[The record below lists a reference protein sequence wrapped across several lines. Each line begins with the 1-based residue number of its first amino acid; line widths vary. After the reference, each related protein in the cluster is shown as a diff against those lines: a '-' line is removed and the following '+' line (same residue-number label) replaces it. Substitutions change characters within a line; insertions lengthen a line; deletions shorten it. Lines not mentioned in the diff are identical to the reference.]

1 MVSDRAAGPGC
12 RTGGDCRG
20 VCRRATV
27 IRIPPI
33 KVGMST
39 AAAYPEST
47 ARAFARAAELGY
59 DGVEVMVQTDAIS
72 QDPVALN
79 GLIDDFSIPVLSV
92 HSPCLL
98 VTARV
103 WSTDPLVK
111 LARSIDMAERLGAGT
126 VVVHPPFLWQ
136 RAAAANFTEAVAE
149 LQDRT
154 DVRIAVENMFPVKV
168 RGTEVNSYRPHWN
181 PVSADHRWF
190 TLDLSHTA
198 TSGTD
203 ALELA
208 GQMGERLAH
217 LHLADGSGSSKDEH
231 LVPGRGGQPCAEIL
245 EGLAR
250 NGFDGS
256 VVVEISTRGKDADA
270 REVDLVEALTFARLN
285 LATSSPGVG

>member
-1 MVSDRAAGPGC
+1 M
-12 RTGGDCRG
+12 
-20 VCRRATV
+20 

-39 AAAYPEST
+39 AAVYPEST
-47 ARAFARAAELGY
+47 ARAFARAADLGY
-59 DGVEVMVQTDAIS
+59 DGVEVMVQTEPTS
-72 QDPVALN
+72 QDPIALAA
-79 GLIDDFSIPVLSV
+79 LVDDFSMPVLSV

-103 WSTDPLVK
+103 WTTDPLVK
-111 LARSIDMAERLGAGT
+111 LARSVDMAEQLGAST

-136 RAAAANFTEAVAE
+136 RAAAATFTEAVAE
-149 LQDRT
+149 LQERT
-154 DVRIAVENMFPVKV
+154 AVRIAVENMFPVKV

-181 PVSADHRWF
+181 PVPAGHRWF

-208 GQMGERLAH
+208 DLMGDRLGH

-231 LVPGRGGQPCAEIL
+231 LVPGRGTQPCADIL
-245 EGLAR
+245 ERLAR
-250 NGFDGS
+250 NGFDGG

-270 REVDLVEALTFARLN
+270 RETDLAEALTFARLN
-285 LATSSPGVG
+285 LATTSETPTDSTVDGQ

>member
-1 MVSDRAAGPGC
+1 M
-12 RTGGDCRG
+12 
-20 VCRRATV
+20 
-27 IRIPPI
+27 IRIPPV
-33 KVGMST
+33 KVGLST
-39 AAAYPEST
+39 AAVYPEST
-47 ARAFARAAELGY
+47 QRAFSRAAELGY
-59 DGVEVMVQTDAIS
+59 DGVEVMVQAEPAS
-72 QDPVALN
+72 QDPVVLR
-79 GLIDDFSIPVLSV
+79 GLMDDYGLPVLSV

-136 RAAAANFTEAVAE
+136 RAAAATFTESVAE
-149 LQDRT
+149 LQART
-154 DVRIAVENMFPVKV
+154 AVRIAVENMFPVKV

-181 PVSADHRWF
+181 PVSAGHRWF

-203 ALELA
+203 ALDLA
-208 GQMGERLAH
+208 DLMGDRLGH

-245 EGLAR
+245 ERLAR

-256 VVVEISTRGKDADA
+256 VVLEISTRGKDAET
-270 REVDLVEALTFARLN
+270 READLAEALSFARLN
-285 LATSSPGVG
+285 LATAGDSRHDSGSDSDGDSAGAATRHDSVS

>member
-1 MVSDRAAGPGC
+1 MGKDRAAPQ
-12 RTGGDCRG
+12 
-20 VCRRATV
+20 AHPPV

-39 AAAYPEST
+39 AAVYPEGT
-47 ARAFARAAELGY
+47 AAAFALAADLGY
-59 DGVEVMVQTDAIS
+59 DGVEVMVQTEALS
-72 QDPVALN
+72 QDADLLADLVQQYQ
-79 GLIDDFSIPVLSV
+79 IPVLSV

-111 LARSIDMAERLGAGT
+111 LTRSVDMAERLGATT

-136 RAAAANFTEAVAE
+136 RAAAAIFAPSIAE
-149 LQDRT
+149 LGERT
-154 DVRIAVENMFPVKV
+154 SVRIAVENMFPVKV
-168 RGTEVNSYRPHWN
+168 RGAVVNSYRPHWN
-181 PVSADHRWF
+181 PVSAGHRWF

-208 GQMGERLAH
+208 AVMGSRLAH
-217 LHLADGSGSSKDEH
+217 LHLADGSGSTKDEH

-245 EGLAR
+245 ELLVR
-250 NGFDGS
+250 NDYQGS
-256 VVVEISTRGKDADA
+256 VVVEISTRGVDHDE
-270 REVDLVEALTFARLN
+270 REIDLAEALSFARLH
-285 LATSSPGVG
+285 LAAAV

>member
-1 MVSDRAAGPGC
+1 M
-12 RTGGDCRG
+12 
-20 VCRRATV
+20 

-39 AAAYPEST
+39 AAVYPEST

-59 DGVEVMVQTDAIS
+59 DGVEVMVQTDPTS
-72 QDPVALN
+72 QDPVALAA
-79 GLIDDFSIPVLSV
+79 LVDDFSMPVLSV

-98 VTARV
+98 ITARV
-103 WSTDPLVK
+103 WTTDPLVK

-136 RAAAANFTEAVAE
+136 RAAAATFTEAVAE
-149 LQDRT
+149 LQERT
-154 DVRIAVENMFPVKV
+154 PVRIAVENMFPVKV

-181 PVSADHRWF
+181 PVPAGHRWF

-203 ALELA
+203 AVELA
-208 GQMGERLAH
+208 DLMGDRLGH
-217 LHLADGSGSSKDEH
+217 LHLADGSGSGKDEH

-245 EGLAR
+245 ERLAR
-250 NGFDGS
+250 NGFDGG

-270 REVDLVEALTFARLN
+270 RETDLAEALTFARLN
-285 LATSSPGVG
+285 LAAPEPPNGSPFTQYE

>member
-1 MVSDRAAGPGC
+1 VAS
-12 RTGGDCRG
+12 
-20 VCRRATV
+20 V

-39 AAAYPEST
+39 AAVYPEST
-47 ARAFARAAELGY
+47 ARAFARAADLGY
-59 DGVEVMVQTDAIS
+59 DGVEVMVQTEPIS
-72 QDPVALN
+72 QDPA
-79 GLIDDFSIPVLSV
+79 GLAGLMDDFSLPVLSV

-111 LARSIDMAERLGAGT
+111 LARTIDMAEQLGAGT

-149 LQDRT
+149 LQERT
-154 DVRIAVENMFPVKV
+154 EVRIAVENMFPMKV

-181 PVSADHRWF
+181 PVSAGHRWL

-198 TSGTD
+198 TSGSD
-203 ALELA
+203 ALELVDM
-208 GQMGERLAH
+208 MGDRLGH

-231 LVPGRGGQPCAEIL
+231 LVPGRGAQPCAEIL
-245 EGLAR
+245 ERLAC

-256 VVVEISTRGKDADA
+256 VVVEISTRGRDADS
-270 REVDLVEALTFARLN
+270 RETDLAEALTFARLN
-285 LATSSPGVG
+285 LATTEAAPDSGDGQ

>member
-1 MVSDRAAGPGC
+1 M
-12 RTGGDCRG
+12 
-20 VCRRATV
+20 

-39 AAAYPEST
+39 AAVYPEST
-47 ARAFARAAELGY
+47 ARAFARAADLGY
-59 DGVEVMVQTDAIS
+59 DGVEVMVQTDTVS
-72 QDPVALN
+72 QDPVALA
-79 GLIDDFSIPVLSV
+79 GLMDDFSIPVLSV

-103 WSTDPLVK
+103 WSADPLVK

-136 RAAAANFTEAVAE
+136 RTAAANFTEAVAE

-168 RGTEVNSYRPHWN
+168 RGAAVNSYRPHWN
-181 PVSADHRWF
+181 PVPAGHRWF

-203 ALELA
+203 ALEMA
-208 GQMGERLAH
+208 AQMGERLAH

-231 LVPGRGGQPCAEIL
+231 LVPGRGDEPCAEIL

-285 LATSSPGVG
+285 LATSSPGTD

>member
-1 MVSDRAAGPGC
+1 
-12 RTGGDCRG
+12 
-20 VCRRATV
+20 
-27 IRIPPI
+27 
-33 KVGMST
+33 MST
-39 AAAYPEST
+39 AAVYPEST
-47 ARAFARAAELGY
+47 ARAFARAADLGY
-59 DGVEVMVQTDAIS
+59 DGVEVMVQAEPAS
-72 QDPVALN
+72 QDPIVLA
-79 GLIDDFSIPVLSV
+79 GLADEYSMPVLSV

-149 LQDRT
+149 LQGRT
-154 DVRIAVENMFPVKV
+154 AVRIAVENMFPVKV
-168 RGTEVNSYRPHWN
+168 RGAEVNSYRPHWN
-181 PVSADHRWF
+181 PVSAGHRWF

-208 GQMGERLAH
+208 DLMGDRLAH
-217 LHLADGSGSSKDEH
+217 LHLADGSGSVKDEH

-245 EGLAR
+245 ERLAR
-250 NGFDGS
+250 NGFDGA
-256 VVVEISTRGKDADA
+256 VVLEISTRGKDEDTREADLA
-270 REVDLVEALTFARLN
+270 EALTFARLN
-285 LATSSPGVG
+285 MATNSEQPAESVGDGQ

>member
-1 MVSDRAAGPGC
+1 M
-12 RTGGDCRG
+12 
-20 VCRRATV
+20 
-27 IRIPPI
+27 IRIPPV

-39 AAAYPEST
+39 ASAYPEST
-47 ARAFARAAELGY
+47 ARAFSRAAELGY
-59 DGVEVMVQTDAIS
+59 DGVEVMVQTEPVS
-72 QDPVALN
+72 QDPAALAA
-79 GLIDDFSIPVLSV
+79 LMDDFGIPVLSV

-103 WSTDPLVK
+103 WSSDPLVK
-111 LARSIDMAERLGAGT
+111 LARSIDMAERLGATT

-136 RAAAANFTEAVAE
+136 RAAAANFTAAVAE
-149 LQDRT
+149 LQQRT

-181 PVSADHRWF
+181 PVSAGHRWF

-208 GQMGERLAH
+208 DLMGGRLAH
-217 LHLADGSGSSKDEH
+217 LHLADGSGSAKDEH

-245 EGLAR
+245 ERLAR

-256 VVVEISTRGKDADA
+256 IVLEISTRGRDDDA
-270 REVDLVEALTFARLN
+270 READLAEALTFARLN
-285 LATSSPGVG
+285 LATSTEPGVDSVDGDH

>member
-1 MVSDRAAGPGC
+1 M
-12 RTGGDCRG
+12 
-20 VCRRATV
+20 

-39 AAAYPEST
+39 AAVYPEST

-59 DGVEVMVQTDAIS
+59 DGVEVMVQTEPSS
-72 QDPVALN
+72 QDPIALAA
-79 GLIDDFSIPVLSV
+79 LADEYSVPVLSI

-98 VTARV
+98 ITARV

-111 LARSIDMAERLGAGT
+111 LSRSIDMAERLGAGT

-136 RAAAANFTEAVAE
+136 RAAAANFTESVAE
-149 LQDRT
+149 LQERT

-181 PVSADHRWF
+181 PVSAGHRWF

-208 GQMGERLAH
+208 AQMGDRLAH

-245 EGLAR
+245 EGMAG

-256 VVVEISTRGKDADA
+256 VIVEISTRGKDGDA
-270 REVDLVEALTFARLN
+270 RETDLAEALTFARLN
-285 LATSSPGVG
+285 LATTSPGPS

>member
-1 MVSDRAAGPGC
+1 M
-12 RTGGDCRG
+12 
-20 VCRRATV
+20 

-39 AAAYPEST
+39 AAVYPEST

-59 DGVEVMVQTDAIS
+59 DGVEVMVQTEAVS
-72 QDPVALN
+72 QDPAALA
-79 GLIDDFSIPVLSV
+79 GLMDDFAMPVLSV

-111 LARSIDMAERLGAGT
+111 LARSIDMAERLGAAT

-136 RAAAANFTEAVAE
+136 RTAAAHFTDGVAE
-149 LQDRT
+149 LQGRT

-168 RGTEVNSYRPHWN
+168 RGTVVNSYRPHWN
-181 PVSADHRWF
+181 PVPAGHRWF

-203 ALELA
+203 AIEMA
-208 GQMGERLAH
+208 GMMGDRLAH
-217 LHLADGSGSSKDEH
+217 LHLADGSGSAKDEH
-231 LVPGRGGQPCAEIL
+231 LVPGRGAQPCVEIL
-245 EGLAR
+245 ESLAR

-256 VVVEISTRGKDADA
+256 VVIEISTRGKPADV
-270 REVDLVEALTFARLN
+270 READLAEALTFARLN
-285 LATSSPGVG
+285 LATFSPGPQ